1 MTKST
6 GLAFVTA
13 MVAGNFATSLWH
25 LYILHAAHSAA
36 SGNQIFTLGPIVGSV
51 SLLAILLMWTRFYKA
66 GAWISA
72 GLLLAGLTIGSY
84 EHFISVNPNNVF
96 IMPDASWT
104 LSFQVSVGLLVIV
117 ELLGIWASVR
127 TATLR
132 A

>member
-1 MTKST
+1 
-6 GLAFVTA
+6 
-13 MVAGNFATSLWH
+13 
-25 LYILHAAHSAA
+25 
-36 SGNQIFTLGPIVGSV
+36 LGPIVGSV
-51 SLLAILLMWTRFYKA
+51 SLLAISLIWTRFYKV

-72 GLLLAGLTIGSY
+72 GLLLVGLTIGSY